1 MTSQRLQLMRISQKN
16 ICFTLCFLFFVLNS
30 VWSIPGTLAI
40 RYLVLFSGL
49 LVTLVL
55 MTKIQFPKLT
65 IHQYFPLL
73 CLIGLFVW
81 VGFLRLMITSSPEIM
96 SIEIQTIW
104 KRALLEGVLGMALGI
119 SLALSTHQR
128 NKHLFTLILFGPIFA
143 FYLSHG
149 LDLVHPGPK
158 YWHYLVAEMEKN
170 YIPKYQFVLF
180 AIIAFAWI
188 VFYLEREIKTM
199 KAVKMVALIIALL
212 LIANAIFLVNGKNG
226 FVYMGCLL
234 LALMMRLFWQHAH
247 NLRVITVVMSLSLA
261 ALLFGILHV
270 KTNPVWGNLLS
281 DIEVARHTDE
291 IQVWKNFS
299 PEQLEPLKNRSGNTV
314 VDTTY
319 LRTAWLIEGVKL
331 VPKYPLG
338 YGLIQ
343 DSFKYI
349 GQKEWPGSSL
359 SHTHSGW
366 LDIILGLGIPGF
378 VLILVAMIG
387 LIKKG
392 IESENFYAKSAV
404 WVLPIISL
412 AFLTSELSEKISFE
426 VLIFYIAFY
435 AGCSLPCQA
444 KRSAELR

>member
-1 MTSQRLQLMRISQKN
+1 MRISPKHLT
-16 ICFTLCFLFFVLNS
+16 ILFCGLFFVLNS
-30 VWSIPGTLAI
+30 IWSIPGSLAL
-40 RYLVLFSGL
+40 RYIVLWTGLVFS
-49 LVTLVL
+49 VVL
-55 MTKIQFPKLT
+55 MRQIDFPRRT
-65 IHQYFPLL
+65 IKNYLPIL
-73 CLIGLFVW
+73 CLVGLFAW
-81 VGFLRLMITSSPEIM
+81 VGLHRLIITQSPEIM

-104 KRALLEGVLGMALGI
+104 KRALLEGVLGMAMGI
-119 SLALSTHQR
+119 CLALSTHQR

-199 KAVKMVALIIALL
+199 KPVKMVALIIALL

-234 LALMMRLFWQHAH
+234 LALMIRLFWKHAH
-247 NLRVITVVMSLSLA
+247 DLRVIAVVMSLSLA
-261 ALLFGILHV
+261 ALVFGVQHV

-299 PEQLEPLKNRSGNTV
+299 PEKLEPLKNRSGDTV

-392 IESENFYAKSAV
+392 LESENFYAKSAV

-444 KRSAELR
+444 KRSTELR

>member
-1 MTSQRLQLMRISQKN
+1 MSISQKQLTV
-16 ICFTLCFLFFVLNS
+16 FFGVLFFVLNS
-30 VWSIPGTLAI
+30 IWSIPGSLAL
-40 RYLVLFSGL
+40 RYIVLLTGLLLSLVLIRQMDFPRR
-49 LVTLVL
+49 TLKNYL
-55 MTKIQFPKLT
+55 PI
-65 IHQYFPLL
+65 L
-73 CLIGLFVW
+73 CLVGLFVW
-81 VGFLRLMITSSPEIM
+81 VGLHRLMITQSPEIM
-96 SIEIQTIW
+96 SVEIQTIW
-104 KRALLEGVLGMALGI
+104 KRALLEGVLGMAFGMV
-119 SLALSTHQR
+119 LAQPTHQF
-128 NKHLFTLILFGPIFA
+128 NKNIFTLILLGPILA

-149 LDLVHPGPK
+149 LDLIHPGPK

-188 VFYLEREIKTM
+188 VFYLEREIKTI
-199 KAVKMVALIIALL
+199 KAVKIFALIAALL

-234 LALMMRLFWQHAH
+234 LALMMRLFWKHAH
-247 NLRVITVVMSLSLA
+247 DLRAIVVVISLSMA
-261 ALLFGILHV
+261 TIIFGIQHV

-281 DIEVARHTDE
+281 DIEVARHTDTIE
-291 IQVWKNFS
+291 VWKNFS
-299 PEQLEPLKNRSGNTV
+299 LEKLEPLKNRSGNTV
-314 VDTTY
+314 IDTTY

-338 YGLIQ
+338 YGLVQ

-349 GQKEWPGSSL
+349 GQKEWPDSRL

-366 LDIILGLGIPGF
+366 LDILLGLGIPGF
-378 VLILVAMIG
+378 LLILIALLG
-387 LIKKG
+387 CIKKG
-392 IESENFYAKSAV
+392 IESENFYAKSAI
-404 WVLPIISL
+404 WVLPSISL

-444 KRSAELR
+444 KCSAN

>member
-1 MTSQRLQLMRISQKN
+1 MRISQKHL
-16 ICFTLCFLFFVLNS
+16 TVLLGVLFFVLNS

-40 RYLVLFSGL
+40 RYFVLFSGL
-49 LVTLVL
+49 FVTLVL
-55 MTKIQFPKLT
+55 ITKIQFPKLT
-65 IHQYFPLL
+65 IHQYLPLL

-81 VGFLRLMITSSPEIM
+81 VGCLRLMITPSPEIM
-96 SIEIQTIW
+96 GIEIQTIW
-104 KRALLEGVLGMALGI
+104 KRAFLEAVLGI
-119 SLALSTHQR
+119 SLGIAVGLPSSKF
-128 NKHLFTLILFGPIFA
+128 NKNIFTLILLGPIFA
-143 FYLSHG
+143 FYLSYG
-149 LDLVHPGPK
+149 LDLMHPGPK
-158 YWHYLVAEMEKN
+158 YWHYLVEEMEKN

-199 KAVKMVALIIALL
+199 KAIKLVALIVALL

-226 FVYMGCLL
+226 FVYMGCIF
-234 LALMMRLFWQHAH
+234 LALMMRLFWKHAS
-247 NLRVITVVMSLSLA
+247 NLRVIALVMSLSLA
-261 ALLFGILHV
+261 ALVFGIQHV
-270 KTNPVWGNLLS
+270 KTNPVWGNLFG

-299 PEQLEPLKNRSGNTV
+299 PEKLEPLKNRSGNTV

-319 LRTAWLIEGVKL
+319 LRTAWLIEGVQL

-366 LDIILGLGIPGF
+366 LDILLGLGIPGF
-378 VLILVAMIG
+378 LCILVAMIG
-387 LIKKG
+387 LIKKVL
-392 IESENFYAKSAV
+392 ESDNFYAKSAV
-404 WVLPIISL
+404 WVLPTISL

-435 AGCSLPCQA
+435 AGATLNCQSISPEPS
-444 KRSAELR
+444 R